1 MNQFEYDEE
10 AIFDLARR
18 IESPEARAD
27 YVDQACGA
35 NSQLKS
41 RIAELL
47 MTYDREQSFLE
58 HPPEELAP
66 TTAQSI
72 SENPGDVIG
81 PYKLLQ
87 QIGEGGFGVVYMA
100 EQSRPVQRKVA
111 LKIIKPGMDTR
122 QVIARFEAE
131 QQALSLMDHPNIAD
145 RKSTRLNSS
154 HSQQSRMP
162 SSA

>member
-10 AIFDLARR
+10 TIFDLARR

-35 NSQLKS
+35 NGELKN

-58 HPPEELAP
+58 HPPTDLAS
-66 TTAQSI
+66 TTARSV
-72 SENPGDVIG
+72 SENPGDTIG

-87 QIGEGGFGVVYMA
+87 KIGEGGFGVVYMA
-100 EQSRPVQRKVA
+100 EQSRPVKRKVA
-111 LKIIKPGMDTR
+111 LKIIKPGMD
-122 QVIARFEAE
+122 
-131 QQALSLMDHPNIAD
+131 LSLIHI
-145 RKSTRLNSS
+145 
-154 HSQQSRMP
+154 
-162 SSA
+162 